1 MKLTLFRLDSIFLII
16 LSLTFINEAQSQDEI
31 LNQKRIDTS
40 KHKAI
45 VDDLLNGFNTG
56 VGATIKLFHED
67 AIIEYPYAFSLGTAS
82 QLNKKEYKTYL
93 ENALSNMPNMEF
105 TSVKVYTV
113 NKHIFWAEFHG
124 EFTVPTT
131 KKRFKNDYVVRI
143 ILKKGKILNL
153 KEYWNPLAVSAFS
166 EEKDVKY
173 IFKKD
178 K

>member
-1 MKLTLFRLDSIFLII
+1 MKFTLFRLGRIFLII
-16 LSLTFINEAQSQDEI
+16 LSLTFINEAQSQEKI
-31 LNQKRIDTS
+31 LNQKRIDVS

-56 VGATIKLFHED
+56 ASASIKLFHED
-67 AIIEYPYAFSLGTAS
+67 AIIEYPYAYSLGTPS
-82 QLNKKEYKTYL
+82 KLNKKEYETYL

-105 TSVKVYTV
+105 TNVKVYTV
-113 NKHIFWAEFHG
+113 NKNIFWAEFHG

-131 KKRFKNDYVVRI
+131 KKRFKSDYVVRI

-153 KEYWNPLAVSAFS
+153 KEYWNPLAASAFS
-166 EEKDVKY
+166 EEKDVKN